1 MIDIYIITN
10 MLNGKQY
17 VGKTQRGYE
26 LRFKEHCSSYTNGFN
41 TYIGNAI
48 HKYGAE
54 NFRVDLLKQ
63 VPDDSWEYWEAF
75 YIKKFKTLFTQGGY
89 NLTPGGD
96 CNPMDVPE
104 VRQRHLEACRTEE
117 HRKRISEACKNKVVS
132 EKTRER
138 IRQNNKLNADRV
150 LSGFRQYN
158 ESKKIKVS
166 ALLDD
171 VVIASFDSLSD
182 ACTFVGTPA
191 TNGGC
196 ILAVCD
202 KYNKNGKRAKIYGYS
217 WKRN

>member
-26 LRFKEHCSSYTNGFN
+26 LRFKEHCSSHANGFN

-48 HKYGAE
+48 HKYGTE

-96 CNPMDVPE
+96 CNPMDVPQ
-104 VRQRHLEACRTEE
+104 VKQRHLEACRTEE
-117 HRKRISEACKNKVVS
+117 HRKRISEAVKGRVVS
-132 EKTRER
+132 EGTREL
-138 IRQNNKLNADRV
+138 IRRNNKTNAEKV
-150 LSGFRQYN
+150 LSGFKKYN
-158 ESKKIKVS
+158 ESRKIKVS
-166 ALLDD
+166 AILDNK
-171 VVIASFDSLSD
+171 VIASFNSLSD
-182 ACTFVGTPA
+182 ACSFVGTPT
-191 TNGGC
+191 TNSGC